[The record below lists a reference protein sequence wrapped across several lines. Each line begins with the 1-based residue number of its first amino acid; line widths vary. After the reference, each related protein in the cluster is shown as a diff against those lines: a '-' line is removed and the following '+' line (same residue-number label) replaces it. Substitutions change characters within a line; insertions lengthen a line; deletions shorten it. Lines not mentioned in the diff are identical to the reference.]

1 MQQHLLDLDLILNL
15 IYSCVLM
22 PIKNLLLIPD
32 SIRQLRVRQGQSQGT
47 VADQAHVAQS
57 LLCAIEKGRK
67 IVGLEQ
73 VERIVRVLTDNSVEI
88 QRFKDFATHDQ
99 IVAIVSQRY
108 SESHAEMV
116 SIALRTHY
124 TLSEG
129 ELENIKSLLEECIT
143 AKSLLENPR
152 SELKMS
158 P

>member
-1 MQQHLLDLDLILNL
+1 MD
-15 IYSCVLM
+15 
-22 PIKNLLLIPD
+22 IKSLLLIPD
-32 SIRQLRVRQGQSQGT
+32 SFRKLRLRQGQTQRT

-73 VERIVRVLTDNSVEI
+73 VERIVRVLTDDSVEI
-88 QRFKDFATHDQ
+88 QRFKDFAAHDQ
-99 IVAIVSQRY
+99 IVALVSQRY
-108 SESHAEMV
+108 SESHAEIV
-116 SIALRTHY
+116 SVALRAHF

-129 ELENIKSLLEECIT
+129 ELENITSLLEECIS
-143 AKSLLENPR
+143 AKSLLKNPR